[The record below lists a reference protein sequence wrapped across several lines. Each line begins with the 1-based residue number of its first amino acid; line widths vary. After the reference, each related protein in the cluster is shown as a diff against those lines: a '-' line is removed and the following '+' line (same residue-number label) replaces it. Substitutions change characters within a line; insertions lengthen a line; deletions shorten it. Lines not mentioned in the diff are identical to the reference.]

1 MTGTAYT
8 IITVMA
14 NNNATTGSGLM
25 SWIKWIVVAI
35 IAVATVIPGIIKMA
49 NNSGD
54 RDDAEFNR
62 GLRQL
67 IIGIILGVAVVPIFS
82 YVEGKMNDAANTT
95 INAKSYMQI
104 ADEAAETQPIEV
116 NGETYTIE

>member
-95 INAKSYMQI
+95 INAKNYMQI

>member
-95 INAKSYMQI
+95 INAKNYMQI
-104 ADEAAETQPIEV
+104 AKCLQEV
-116 NGETYTIE
+116 VNMLQGMMYMLV